1 MTTQEHPGPG
11 PAAASDAAPAV
22 SRRWLVAFVLAMVGV
37 ATGWFGPIQILL
49 PAQAETI
56 AGADGKEH
64 LLALVTGWGALAS
77 MVANPLWGALS
88 DRLRTRWGRRRPVL
102 VAGVVV
108 GVAGLLVLAAAETRG
123 LMLAGWLIVQIG
135 LNGPMA
141 ALAAMLA
148 DHVPERQRGTVGAW
162 FGIAQTLGV
171 VLGTAVAV
179 VAGEGALGY
188 VAVAVAVPALAVA
201 ILLAHRETAV
211 GPAAPPV
218 SDTAV
223 TPAAAPARPD
233 WRTLRP
239 TAAYAWVWTLRLLMN
254 LVNGLV
260 LLYLYY
266 FLDDAVGV
274 DDPGTWVL
282 VLTAITAF
290 VAMGVAGVGGVLSDR
305 WGRRKVFIVAAAVL
319 LAAGAVVMAAAPVL
333 PAVLAATL
341 LVGAGWGLYVS
352 VDLAVLTAVLPD
364 ATTRATMLG
373 VGNIASAL
381 PQVLA
386 PVIAAPLVTS
396 AGGYPLL
403 YGLAAGLAVAA
414 LVGVRMLRDVP

>member
-1 MTTQEHPGPG
+1 M
-11 PAAASDAAPAV
+11 
-22 SRRWLVAFVLAMVGV
+22 
-37 ATGWFGPIQILL
+37 
-49 PAQAETI
+49 
-56 AGADGKEH
+56 
-64 LLALVTGWGALAS
+64 
-77 MVANPLWGALS
+77 
-88 DRLRTRWGRRRPVL
+88 RTRPG
-102 VAGVVV
+102 
-108 GVAGLLVLAAAETRG
+108 
-123 LMLAGWLIVQIG
+123 
-135 LNGPMA
+135 
-141 ALAAMLA
+141 
-148 DHVPERQRGTVGAW
+148 
-162 FGIAQTLGV
+162 
-171 VLGTAVAV
+171 
-179 VAGEGALGY
+179 
-188 VAVAVAVPALAVA
+188 
-201 ILLAHRETAV
+201 
-211 GPAAPPV
+211 
-218 SDTAV
+218 
-223 TPAAAPARPD
+223 AAAPARPD

-319 LAAGAVVMAAAPVL
+319 LAAGAVVMAAAPVR